1 MKIFFLTISLIV
13 TFQFIF
19 SYNYH
24 TKVENINKN
33 NNTKRVELCI
43 DSIHPNSQLSTKFL
57 EVFKKCQK
65 IPTGVQLVTIDQMH
79 STWKEYIN
87 IPSPNYFEYDLN
99 GDKIIDFVFILMDTN
114 LIQSSLCCLLSEN
127 DLYKFYI
134 IDSAATYENK
144 NQIIIFPENS
154 GLLKT
159 EYETYKLKN
168 GGINSIFLWESLEFT
183 YYWTGNNFEI
193 IMFD

>member
-1 MKIFFLTISLIV
+1 MV
-13 TFQFIF
+13 TFQFMY
-19 SYNYH
+19 SNNYH
-24 TKVENINKN
+24 TRVETIDQNY
-33 NNTKRVELCI
+33 NTKNVELCI
-43 DSIHPNSQLSTKFL
+43 DSNH
-57 EVFKKCQK
+57 
-65 IPTGVQLVTIDQMH
+65 
-79 STWKEYIN
+79 
-87 IPSPNYFEYDLN
+87 
-99 GDKIIDFVFILMDTN
+99 
-114 LIQSSLCCLLSEN
+114 IQSSLCCLLSEN